1 MQRTWRFTM
10 MLGLLALGT
19 WWFSGVRADEQPQP
33 VKNGPTRVALID
45 MARLFNNYPRF
56 HELRAQLKTEIETAQ
71 TDLTSRIEALKEK
84 QSELKDLPAGS
95 ADRKALEKELQDTA
109 KVLGAEKTK
118 LQKDLLQKEAE
129 MYNTCYR
136 TVRAEVVR
144 YAEMH
149 GVQLVLKFSE
159 VEGEQSDVP
168 AKVMERLQAQ
178 VVYHAGLD
186 ITDDVLAALR

>member
-1 MQRTWRFTM
+1 MQRSWRLTM
-10 MLGLLALGT
+10 VLGLLALGS

-33 VKNGPTRVALID
+33 AKAQSTRVALID

-56 HELRAQLKTEIETAQ
+56 NELRAQLKTEIETAQ
-71 TDLTSRIEALKEK
+71 VDLTSRIEALKGR
-84 QSELKDLPAGS
+84 QSELKELPAGS
-95 ADRKALEKELQDTA
+95 AERKALEKELQDAA
-109 KVLGAEKTK
+109 KELGAEKTK
-118 LQKDLLQKEAE
+118 LQKDFFQKEAE

-149 GVQLVLKFSE
+149 GIQLVLRFNE
-159 VEGEQSDVP
+159 TEGEQSDVP

-186 ITDDVLAALR
+186 ITEDVLAALR